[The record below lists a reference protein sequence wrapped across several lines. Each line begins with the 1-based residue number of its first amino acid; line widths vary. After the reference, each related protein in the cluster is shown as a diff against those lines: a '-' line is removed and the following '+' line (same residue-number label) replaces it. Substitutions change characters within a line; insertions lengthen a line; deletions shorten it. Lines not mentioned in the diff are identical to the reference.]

1 MQFFI
6 FRDEQDDINIDV
18 IPHISMANK
27 SWSVIQDPAED
38 HCNLLDVLTESTCI
52 STDISDESPDNGNGE
67 EKKSEAASN
76 PEVVHDLEVEHT
88 YDLLYENDSTTMQ
101 PELLNDKQK
110 RSTMPLPRTPLEK
123 SLLSNSSL
131 VFPIHAN
138 GKAIETNF
146 QDTEQMDEL
155 TSPNMYEKIDFRAPD
170 IKDSQE
176 KSLVIYTKSNKLK
189 GTQKHNSSYVKED
202 ELSEDSEGYVI
213 EHIDFGHP
221 VTEKDTQE
229 NVQDDKLSDESEG
242 YVIEQI
248 NFDHPVTDKMQSLYL
263 EVTGASNTMVK
274 GNNEPE
280 YYECCEV
287 ERPRTPSPLALV
299 ASTSRSDASVQHSSA
314 YQISD
319 SLDGNSRAIQST
331 DTDGKIFAE
340 STYNVPRSLTMQSS
354 VPELHCI
361 DSTSSSYIYMHEVNS
376 PSLKEDSDTFTYD
389 YVRHSYIQRCMHRRQ
404 YTGIPPRKVK
414 RTVHENTNLI
424 KEHKTCVNF
433 KSTEKHA
440 IILPPRGSHKRSTS
454 QQPINCKPPVPPRN
468 TPRNIPRPGYYLS
481 APSAVPE
488 GV

>member
-1 MQFFI
+1 MHFFI

-52 STDISDESPDNGNGE
+52 STDISDESPDNSNGE

-76 PEVVHDLEVEHT
+76 PEVVHDLEEHT
-88 YDLLYENDSTTMQ
+88 YDLLYDNDSTTMQ
-101 PELLNDKQK
+101 PELLNSEEHFYKQK

-123 SLLSNSSL
+123 SLLSDSSS

-138 GKAIETNF
+138 GKDIETNF

-155 TSPNMYEKIDFRAPD
+155 TSPNMYEKIDFRTPD
-170 IKDSQE
+170 VKDSQE
-176 KSLVIYTKSNKLK
+176 KSLVIYTESNKFK
-189 GTQKHNSSYVKED
+189 GIQKDSSSYVKED

-221 VTEKDTQE
+221 VTEKVTQE
-229 NVQDDKLSDESEG
+229 NVQGDKLSDESEG

-248 NFDHPVTDKMQSLYL
+248 NFDHPVTDKMQALYL

-274 GNNEPE
+274 GSNEPE

-287 ERPRTPSPLALV
+287 ERLRTPSPLALV

-319 SLDGNSRAIQST
+319 SFDGNSRTTQSM
-331 DTDGKIFAE
+331 DTDGKIIAE
-340 STYNVPRSLTMQSS
+340 STYNVPRSLTTQSS
-354 VPELHCI
+354 IPELHCI
-361 DSTSSSYIYMHEVNS
+361 DSTSSSYIYMHEVDS
-376 PSLKEDSDTFTYD
+376 PSLKQDSDTFTYD

-404 YTGIPPRKVK
+404 YTGVPPRKVK
-414 RTVHENTNLI
+414 RIVHENTNLI
-424 KEHKTCVNF
+424 KEHITCVNF

-440 IILPPRGSHKRSTS
+440 IILPPRETHKRSTS
-454 QQPINCKPPVPPRN
+454 QQPTNYKPPVPPRN
-468 TPRNIPRPGYYLS
+468 IPRPGCYLS
-481 APSAVPE
+481 APSALPKY
-488 GV
+488 